1 MTGDGTAEAASVWP
15 VPTALGVAGL
25 YATAALAVLGDAVPP
40 WSVAVAAALAVGSLA
55 VGVGGWV
62 CRWTLSGAGEP
73 TRSRSLDVAVAAFL
87 VTEAATFGCAFAAFL
102 FLWAGPWSLR
112 PLPPI
117 RPPAT
122 LAATLV
128 LLASSATLHEARAA
142 ARRDGTGA
150 FDRYLSVTIG
160 LGALF
165 LVGQAGEYH
174 ELYAAGVTPTSGA
187 YAAAFY
193 GLTGLHGLHVLG
205 VSARW
210 RRSARS
216 AAAAEPRANRP
227 RRRSAGTGT
236 SSTPSG
242 WCLSRRCTSASASGR
257 ESRSTAATSPRQ
269 HAGRSGASGHAHADT
284 MDENAT
290 HLRQEVGRAA
300 LYQAAIG
307 AVGLAGSVLFARR
320 LGPDAFGS
328 YALLYALAEI
338 CNRSVSGVG
347 EAAKNASA
355 AAPFRPVRP
364 SAPPS

>member
-205 VSARW
+205 GLGAMAALRAVG
-210 RRSARS
+210 RRRGTASEQ
-216 AAAAEPRANRP
+216 AAAA
-227 RRRSAGTGT
+227 
-236 SSTPSG
+236 
-242 WCLSRRCTSASASGR
+242 
-257 ESRSTAATSPRQ
+257 
-269 HAGRSGASGHAHADT
+269 
-284 MDENAT
+284 
-290 HLRQEVGRAA
+290 VGRYWHFVDAVWLVLVA
-300 LYQAAIG
+300 TLY
-307 AVGLAGSVLFARR
+307 VG
-320 LGPDAFGS
+320 
-328 YALLYALAEI
+328 
-338 CNRSVSGVG
+338 
-347 EAAKNASA
+347 
-355 AAPFRPVRP
+355 VRVWP
-364 SAPPS
+364 